1 MNLPFSHKEV
11 KSFLSCSQ
19 VEKAAFDE
27 DLKSGRKQAVSSGSS
42 NGSSNKIIGG
52 ARHAV
57 PGAGRRSGD
66 RKQEAGKEKWQWQ

>member
-11 KSFLSCSQ
+11 KSFLWCSQ

-42 NGSSNKIIGG
+42 NKGKAKNVTVQRTLKI
-52 ARHAV
+52 V
-57 PGAGRRSGD
+57 D
-66 RKQEAGKEKWQWQ
+66 F